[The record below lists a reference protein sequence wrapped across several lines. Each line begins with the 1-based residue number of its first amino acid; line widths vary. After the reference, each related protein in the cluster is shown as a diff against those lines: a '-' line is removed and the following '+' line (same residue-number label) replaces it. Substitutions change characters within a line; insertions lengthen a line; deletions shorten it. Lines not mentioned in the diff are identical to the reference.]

1 MLTYA
6 DVFRT
11 YASSALTEITSLDS
25 LSLNELRA
33 FVKDMRCSTRV
44 VMKLV
49 LTCVLYCFTTEDLD
63 SVLVKP
69 ALLHARRHDAGTH
82 LRALLLY

>member
-1 MLTYA
+1 MLAYAGRMLTYA
-6 DVFRT
+6 GVCRT

-49 LTCVLYCFTTEDLD
+49 LTL
-63 SVLVKP
+63 
-69 ALLHARRHDAGTH
+69 R
-82 LRALLLY
+82 RALLLY